1 MPYKGEQYMD
11 LKNGFAFPRMENLT
25 IARKSYAEINGVDSF
40 APVISRQS
48 ETWAAEVHCSRG
60 KVLEKAGLAV
70 VEMRGGTVEG
80 GSADITLFQTL
91 AWPVNPGIPGLIIMA
106 STSRLEGQNF
116 MITVYIDLIIQN
128 GDPNQN
134 DKNMLTA
141 ALKAVC
147 DRHGQ
152 GLDEYQSFLAGRGML
167 GGCAAECGMLF
178 FFEESDAA
186 LLEEMMQEALKA
198 YQQIINSHAG
208 TTPAADDFVK
218 MQDARKKIVEW
229 MLAEDYG
236 VKVAR
241 QNNIPVEVI
250 EAYGFPPRAGT

>member
-1 MPYKGEQYMD
+1 MD
-11 LKNGFAFPRMENLT
+11 LKNNFAFPRMENLA
-25 IARKSYAEINGVDSF
+25 IARKSYADINGADSF
-40 APVISRQS
+40 VPVISRQS

-60 KVLEKAGLAV
+60 RVLEKAGLAV

-91 AWPVNPGIPGLIIMA
+91 AWPVSPAIPALIIMA
-106 STSRLEGQNF
+106 STSRLEGQNV
-116 MITVYIDLIIQN
+116 MVTVYIDLIIQN
-128 GDPNQN
+128 GAPNQN
-134 DKNMLTA
+134 DKDMLTA

-152 GLDEYQSFLAGRGML
+152 SLDEYQSFLAGRGML
-167 GGCAAECGMLF
+167 GGCAAECGILY
-178 FFEESDAA
+178 FFEERDAA

-198 YQQIINSHAG
+198 YQQIINSNAG

-218 MQDARKKIVEW
+218 MQAARKKIVEW
-229 MLAEDYG
+229 MLTEDYG

-250 EAYGFPPRAGT
+250 EAYGFPPPEHS

>member
-1 MPYKGEQYMD
+1 MD
-11 LKNGFAFPRMENLT
+11 LKNNFAFPRMEN
-25 IARKSYAEINGVDSF
+25 IAIVRESYADINGADSF
-40 APVISRQS
+40 VPVISRQS

-60 KVLEKAGLAV
+60 RVLEKAGLAV

-80 GSADITLFQTL
+80 ASADITLIQTL
-91 AWPVNPGIPGLIIMA
+91 AWPVSPCIPGLIIMA
-106 STSRLEGQNF
+106 STGKIEDQNV
-116 MITVYIDLIIQN
+116 MVTVYIDLIIQN
-128 GDPNQN
+128 GAPSQH
-134 DKNMLTA
+134 DKDMLTA

-152 GLDEYQSFLAGRGML
+152 SLDEYQSFLAGRGML
-167 GGCAAECGMLF
+167 GGCAAECGILY

-186 LLEEMMQEALKA
+186 LLEEMMQESLKA
-198 YQQIINSHAG
+198 YQQIINSNAG

-229 MLAEDYG
+229 MLTEDYG

-241 QNNIPVEVI
+241 QNNIPVEVM
-250 EAYGFPPRAGT
+250 EAYGFPPPQHS

>member
-1 MPYKGEQYMD
+1 MD
-11 LKNGFAFPRMENLT
+11 LKNNFAFPRMENLA
-25 IARKSYAEINGVDSF
+25 IARKSYADINGADSF
-40 APVISRQS
+40 VPVISRQS

-60 KVLEKAGLAV
+60 RVLEKAGMAV

-91 AWPVNPGIPGLIIMA
+91 AWPVSPAIPALIIMA
-106 STSRLEGQNF
+106 STSRLEGQNV
-116 MITVYIDLIIQN
+116 MVTVYIDLIIQS
-128 GDPNQN
+128 GALNQN
-134 DKNMLTA
+134 DKDMLTS
-141 ALKAVC
+141 ALKTVC

-152 GLDEYQSFLAGRGML
+152 SLDEYQSFLVGRGML
-167 GGCAAECGMLF
+167 GGCAAECGILY

-198 YQQIINSHAG
+198 YQQIINSNAG

-218 MQDARKKIVEW
+218 MQAARKKIVEW
-229 MLAEDYG
+229 MLTEDYG

-250 EAYGFPPRAGT
+250 EAYGFPPPEHS